1 MQELLTAL
9 PVPPSLAPRTS
20 HAARSQPSAS
30 PLPSFPASFSPVL
43 GQVER
48 TGLLIIISKPLMF
61 RKKRSGCPCPQQLGV
76 QLGFGVTARDFFQR
90 CFVLGCHFL
99 VKILLCKVFV

>member
-9 PVPPSLAPRTS
+9 PVPPSPAPSAPGTS
-20 HAARSQPSAS
+20 HTARSQPSAS
-30 PLPSFPASFSPVL
+30 PHPSFPASFSPVL

-61 RKKRSGCPCPQQLGV
+61 RKKKSGCPCPQQLGV

-90 CFVLGCHFL
+90 SVLCSVATF
-99 VKILLCKVFV
+99 